1 MLLSARSRA
10 FIPERMESFFSKEYF
25 RKESKS
31 NTEVCF
37 GDVSAKSYCVLMSL
51 IWRANWQE
59 KRLSQF
65 GVKMPV
71 YVDKSSL
78 KHYHTS
84 DECSLS
90 TTKLSTS
97 GFAP

>member
-1 MLLSARSRA
+1 
-10 FIPERMESFFSKEYF
+10 
-25 RKESKS
+25 
-31 NTEVCF
+31 
-37 GDVSAKSYCVLMSL
+37 MSL

-71 YVDKSSL
+71 YVNKGSL

-97 GFAP
+97 GFVDEISLIAALRKRDGESRVKVALVKSKEWR